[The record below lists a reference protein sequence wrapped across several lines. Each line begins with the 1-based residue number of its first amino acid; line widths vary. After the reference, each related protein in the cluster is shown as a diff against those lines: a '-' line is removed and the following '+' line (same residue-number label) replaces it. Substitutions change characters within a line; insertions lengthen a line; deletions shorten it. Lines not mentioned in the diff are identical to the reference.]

1 MGWFAPV
8 DLLCCRQGVDLVR
21 AGFDLGI
28 IDLLKRM
35 KKDAS
40 PAKSQKLAFG
50 CPYSSMPKAEL
61 EALAVEQIREQRRLM
76 AADEAV
82 YEEWLCASN
91 NPDTPADIMKS
102 LQDEYF
108 ARQMKAEAQQEQL
121 SSILDL
127 LGYVPEVRD
136 DSGDD

>member
-1 MGWFAPV
+1 
-8 DLLCCRQGVDLVR
+8 
-21 AGFDLGI
+21 
-28 IDLLKRM
+28 
-35 KKDAS
+35 
-40 PAKSQKLAFG
+40 
-50 CPYSSMPKAEL
+50 MPKAEL

-82 YEEWLCASN
+82 YEEWLRASN

-102 LQDEYF
+102 LQDEYL

-121 SSILDL
+121 SRMLDL